1 MKPPMYLKP
10 GDTME
15 TEISRIGMIRNE
27 IQAVS

>member
-15 TEISRIGMIRNE
+15 TEISGIGMIRNE